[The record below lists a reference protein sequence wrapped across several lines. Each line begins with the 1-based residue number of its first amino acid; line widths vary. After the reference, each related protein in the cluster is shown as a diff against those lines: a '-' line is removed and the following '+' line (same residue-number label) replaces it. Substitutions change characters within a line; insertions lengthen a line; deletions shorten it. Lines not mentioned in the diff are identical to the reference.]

1 MQKRGEITARAFICV
16 RMTTLK
22 RVRRKDRAKKR
33 EGQATSNLLEQA
45 VRGASV
51 EGETTSKS
59 PPQSAL
65 GKE

>member
-1 MQKRGEITARAFICV
+1 M
-16 RMTTLK
+16 MTTTLN
-22 RVRRKDRAKKR
+22 RVKTDQAKKR
-33 EGQATSNLLEQA
+33 EGKTTINLLVRV

-51 EGETTSKS
+51 EGETTSES